1 MRRDLLGVDRVVA
14 LGAFESELRR
24 CVLALKYANRRDVA
38 DHIAAIFAGKVA
50 VLGDMLVPVPLHP
63 SRLERRGY
71 NQAGVLAAAL
81 ARQWFAQGHAG
92 KLSLLPNAL
101 RRVKPTTPQSGL
113 DHDKRR
119 GNIEDAFGPSE
130 DAAHVHGRRI
140 ILVDDV
146 VTTGATLQ
154 ACARVLR
161 ACAAERIVAA
171 CAAATP

>member
-1 MRRDLLGVDRVVA
+1 MRRDLFGVDRVVA

-24 CVLALKYANRRDVA
+24 CVLALKYANRRDIA
-38 DHIAAIFAGKVA
+38 DHIAAIFACKIA

-81 ARQWFAQGHAG
+81 AQQWSAQDRAG
-92 KLSLLPNAL
+92 ILSLCPNAL
-101 RRVKPTTPQSGL
+101 RRVKPTAPQSGL
-113 DHDKRR
+113 DLDKRR
-119 GNIEDAFGPSE
+119 GNIEDAFRPGE
-130 DAAHVHGRRI
+130 DAAHVSGRRV

-146 VTTGATLQ
+146 VTTGATLA

-161 ACAAERIVAA
+161 ACGAAHVAAA
-171 CAAATP
+171 CAAATL